1 MTERVVGSKTP
12 RPETPRE
19 ALLGQLRYLLAEVE
33 ALGPLLGRLPAD
45 VLTLALPGERSVLET
60 LAHLAALDRE
70 VHASQLAGEPTRGPQ
85 AVQAE
90 PASTPKEDLSEALAD
105 VRSAREALVA
115 GFEGEPEWPDAL
127 RDLALTIV
135 HRDVAELKRL
145 AHRLH
150 ESHIT
155 TRAIDLPK

>member
-1 MTERVVGSKTP
+1 MTERAP

-70 VHASQLAGEPTRGPQ
+70 VYAPRLAGEPAPP
-85 AVQAE
+85 E
-90 PASTPKEDLSEALAD
+90 PESTPKEDLDDALAE

-115 GFEGEPEWPDAL
+115 GFEAEADWPDAL
-127 RDLALTIV
+127 RDLAFEIV
-135 HRDVAELKRL
+135 HRDVEELRRL
-145 AHRLH
+145 AVRLH

-155 TRAIDLPK
+155 TRAVDLPK